1 MRHEARGGGIKVRGK
16 DHMGGLRLSFLL
28 VVGIVF
34 TQPVLAMGRC
44 QATRAV
50 DAAPWYRSAD
60 PTDKSVFR
68 AAVSLDAK
76 LEAPESCWAVPTD
89 SSLRAILE
97 DLNWRHRTSMKLKW
111 LFSSSDAPFKF

>member
-1 MRHEARGGGIKVRGK
+1 
-16 DHMGGLRLSFLL
+16 MGGLRLSFLL
-28 VVGIVF
+28 LVGIVF
-34 TQPVLAMGRC
+34 TQPVLAMGSC
-44 QATRAV
+44 QATWAL

-97 DLNWRHRTSMKLKW
+97 DLNWRHRTSMKLKR
-111 LFSSSDAPFKF
+111 LFSLSDASFKF